1 MMSLSV
7 CRFNKIAI
15 IESIPDGDEK
25 TGKIL
30 YDDIRN
36 INILNDEK
44 IIISFDQVS
53 SEMELVALLGGLCAD
68 VQQKGL
74 YPIIHIECHGEAE
87 KKGLILSNKDFI
99 SWSKLYELLQSINEV
114 MDLNLLIV
122 LAACFAFEMSFS
134 VYAYQRAPFWGMLA
148 PSEKIYPEELKKSF
162 VSYYKTLIENTGKQD
177 VPNGSLALESLQSH
191 KPQQGAINFISAEYI
206 FKLAFDGFMKDH
218 NSSKAIKKQAQYIC
232 NELRSVGVEYS
243 ISIVKASIRNLRPYY
258 LERYHKV
265 YFMIDLC
272 PDNIDRFGYL
282 KEDIAIKYSLYL
294 KYDKLDSLSCQI
306 IEFNDQNNI

>member
-7 CRFNKIAI
+7 CNFNKIAI
-15 IESIPDGDEK
+15 IESLPDGEMK
-25 TGKIL
+25 TGKKL
-30 YDDIRN
+30 YDDIIL
-36 INILNDEK
+36 INIANNEK

-162 VSYYKTLIENTGKQD
+162 VSYYETLIENTGKQD

-232 NELRSVGVEYS
+232 NELRRIGVEYS

-294 KYDKLDSLSCQI
+294 KYDKLDSLSRQI